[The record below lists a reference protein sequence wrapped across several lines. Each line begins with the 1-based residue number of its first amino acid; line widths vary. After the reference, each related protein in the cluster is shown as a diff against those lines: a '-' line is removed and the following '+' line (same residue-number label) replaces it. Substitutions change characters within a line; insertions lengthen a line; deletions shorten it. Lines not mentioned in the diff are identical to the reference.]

1 MVPKACR
8 VIPKFHGEGIGRLV
22 FYRHPRPLPY
32 ASGCPNVTQFFLG
45 TKKARGFRVFKRQR
59 AYPCWLGLS
68 RSLAF
73 PKSKGF
79 SGKIYTK
86 YELGQ
91 KYHRKCIV
99 KPFCERS
106 SLWGKPHRLGSALHG
121 AKIFSSMGIF
131 CSIFRSYYTSDY
143 LATWGKC
150 IVFLTTSLGCY
161 SLRRSCNLS
170 RGR

>member
-1 MVPKACR
+1 MSEMFPEYQNAK
-8 VIPKFHGEGIGRLV
+8 
-22 FYRHPRPLPY
+22 
-32 ASGCPNVTQFFLG
+32 
-45 TKKARGFRVFKRQR
+45 GFRTSRNR
-59 AYPCWLGLS
+59 GLT
-68 RSLAF
+68 LAGW
-73 PKSKGF
+73 GF
-79 SGKIYTK
+79 QEVWRFQNPRVSGKIYTK

-131 CSIFRSYYTSDY
+131 CSIFHSYYTSDY
-143 LATWGKC
+143 LATWGSC
-150 IVFLTTSLGCY
+150 IVFLTTSPGCC
-161 SLRRSCNLS
+161 SRRRSCNLS